1 MKKQYILIM
10 TLHDLR
16 QQQMNIQAFQV
27 DKSALNATVQM
38 QK

>member
-1 MKKQYILIM
+1 M

-16 QQQMNIQAFQV
+16 QQQMNIQAVQL
-27 DKSALNATVQM
+27 DKAALNATEQT